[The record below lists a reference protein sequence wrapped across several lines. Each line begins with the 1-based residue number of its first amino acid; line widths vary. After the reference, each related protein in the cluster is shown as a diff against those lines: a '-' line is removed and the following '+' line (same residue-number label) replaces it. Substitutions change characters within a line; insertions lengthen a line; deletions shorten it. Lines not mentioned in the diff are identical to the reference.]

1 MKVNGQLLEARADA
15 AALLQPADTLLDH
28 GTLAIGLLVK
38 LHRRIPPRCLG
49 VLVRN
54 HRADALLLDPVAD
67 APCAI
72 GFVSG
77 QLAGLFATSVL
88 PRGDE
93 RGHQRLKARR
103 FVHLPGTEIEGQRS
117 SLAVRNQM
125 EFGSKPAS
133 AAAQSVVGRLVGMT
147 LETFLSAPAA
157 ARAARTLLP
166 STHHRSQSIRP
177 RWSSLI
183 WRASMMRAK
192 MPLLRQLRKWWY
204 AVCQGPKRSGRSR
217 QGAPVTRI
225 QKMALS
231 RVRRSLAGRPVR
243 GLLAGKCGSTNAHCS
258 SVSSWRFISDDLHVV
273 MAVYR
278 FSEFS
283 DRA

>member
-1 MKVNGQLLEARADA
+1 MKMNGQFLEARADA
-15 AALLQPADTLLDH
+15 AALLQPAHALLDH
-28 GTLAIGLLVK
+28 RALAIGLLVK
-38 LHRRIPPRCLG
+38 LHRRIPPRRLG
-49 VLVRN
+49 VLVRD

-67 APCAI
+67 APRAI

-77 QLAGLFATSVL
+77 QLAGLFAASLL
-88 PRGDE
+88 PGGDE
-93 RGHQRLKARR
+93 RGHQRLEARR
-103 FVHLPGTEIEGQRS
+103 FVHLTGAELEGQRS

-133 AAAQSVVGRLVGMT
+133 AAAQSVVGRFVGVS

-177 RWSSLI
+177 CWSSLI
-183 WRASMMRAK
+183 WRDSMMRAK
-192 MPLLRQLRKWWY
+192 TPFLRQLRKWWY
-204 AVCQGPKRSGRSR
+204 TVCQGPKRSGRSR
-217 QGAPVTRI
+217 QDAPVTRI

-243 GLLAGKCGSTNAHCS
+243 ALLAGKCGSTNAHCS
-258 SVSSWRFISDDLHVV
+258 SVSSWRFISGDLHVV
-273 MAVYR
+273 TAVYR
-278 FSEFS
+278 FSEVS